1 MRSIVNSRVWISDSF
16 GVLIKD
22 TVAKTWLPDRT
33 KTIFSNSIDILFT
46 KCTRFGW
53 LLLADLEAR
62 QFCKRARFLTWVLWW
77 TRSAWLF
84 NSTAEDQEMP
94 AYNEPRHPKIQSQRS
109 SNARAEAQAALM
121 TIVREAER
129 RGWLPIETAV
139 ALADAADDLVYDLY
153 GDRPAAN

>member
-1 MRSIVNSRVWISDSF
+1 
-16 GVLIKD
+16 
-22 TVAKTWLPDRT
+22 
-33 KTIFSNSIDILFT
+33 
-46 KCTRFGW
+46 
-53 LLLADLEAR
+53 
-62 QFCKRARFLTWVLWW
+62 
-77 TRSAWLF
+77 
-84 NSTAEDQEMP
+84 MP